1 MEDVYNRVKAK
12 SRFFKMLEQYNMGG
26 DPTSTTPPGAN
37 PGTLPVVPQPGTVT
51 GGMDPKVI
59 AAQKAAQQKA
69 QKAQMDA
76 AKAELTNLQKT
87 AKDLPTQQK
96 AVADRIK
103 ALQLTIKNAG
113 KLSAA
118 SPL

>member
-1 MEDVYNRVKAK
+1 MEDVYNKVKTK
-12 SRFFKMLEQYNMGG
+12 SKFFKILKEYNMSG
-26 DPTSTTPPGAN
+26 DPTTATLPGAN
-37 PGTLPVVPQPGTVT
+37 PGTLPVTPQPGTAT

-59 AAQKAAQQKA
+59 AAQAAAQQKA
-69 QKAQMDA
+69 QKAQIDA

-113 KLSAA
+113 KISAA
-118 SPL
+118 TPL